1 MFNLI
6 RDLNGLKHSE
16 SRINN
21 KIVTRRENHTNENL
35 FAKINLKKMYF
46 QNQSIFDWIYLLIQ
60 YFKKII
66 SDFDSL
72 VKINRD
78 CHWGMGF

>member
-46 QNQSIFDWIYLLIQ
+46 QNQNMFD
-60 YFKKII
+60 
-66 SDFDSL
+66 
-72 VKINRD
+72 
-78 CHWGMGF
+78 

>member
-35 FAKINLKKMYF
+35 FAKINLKKMNF
-46 QNQSIFDWIYLLIQ
+46 QNQKKYLIEFFD
-60 YFKKII
+60 
-66 SDFDSL
+66 
-72 VKINRD
+72 
-78 CHWGMGF
+78 

>member
-6 RDLNGLKHSE
+6 RDLNCLKHSE

-35 FAKINLKKMYF
+35 FAKINLKKNDF
-46 QNQSIFDWIYLLIQ
+46 QNQNIFD
-60 YFKKII
+60 
-66 SDFDSL
+66 
-72 VKINRD
+72 
-78 CHWGMGF
+78 

>member
-6 RDLNGLKHSE
+6 RDLNGLKHNE

-35 FAKINLKKMYF
+35 FAKINF
-46 QNQSIFDWIYLLIQ
+46 QKNVFSKSKHI
-60 YFKKII
+60 
-66 SDFDSL
+66 
-72 VKINRD
+72 
-78 CHWGMGF
+78 

>member
-6 RDLNGLKHSE
+6 RDYNGFKHSE

-35 FAKINLKKMYF
+35 FAKINLKKEF
-46 QNQSIFDWIYLLIQ
+46 FFKIKTYLNLIEFF
-60 YFKKII
+60 Y
-66 SDFDSL
+66 
-72 VKINRD
+72 
-78 CHWGMGF
+78 

>member
-21 KIVTRRENHTNENL
+21 KIVTRQENHTNENL
-35 FAKINLKKMYF
+35 FAKINLKNEFSKSK
-46 QNQSIFDWIYLLIQ
+46 NI
-60 YFKKII
+60 
-66 SDFDSL
+66 
-72 VKINRD
+72 
-78 CHWGMGF
+78 